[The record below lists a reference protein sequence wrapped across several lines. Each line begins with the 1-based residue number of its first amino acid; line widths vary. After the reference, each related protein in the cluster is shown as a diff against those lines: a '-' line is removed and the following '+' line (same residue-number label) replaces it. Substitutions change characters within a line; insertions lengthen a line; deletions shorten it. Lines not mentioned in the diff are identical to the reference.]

1 MYCKHCGGF
10 IQLPA
15 DHCSKCGIS
24 VSALPD
30 PRARFE
36 EEDTAASNRSRWWK
50 HWLRQVSVGAL
61 IVGFG
66 VLIWLLTYWLRDV
79 KMLQGK
85 TLERGDDILSIV
97 FNISSS
103 TLTLV
108 GLVTIFVSING
119 QHRIQRC
126 REILWELME
135 LPYQC
140 WNDRGKFEYKFT
152 LEQGIRQRFLAYKEV
167 LYSGRTFNYVIV
179 MFAFVIIIIVSSM
192 ITATVTGMGSAY
204 FTNMNEA
211 TFIKHTV
218 RLGVVM
224 MLAFGLL
231 ILSLSRISL
240 IASLPSL
247 HNLIDTNATKTGL
260 SSILFAAITMR
271 VIPTNPLVIRFAF
284 PFRNLQICPWIVATL
299 RETGEEV
306 QLIGGPFETD
316 PNKTPL
322 KLSHIDYD
330 RAHRLQYLVLP
341 EFDVTRYSKV
351 RYQFE
356 LQSKQGT
363 VYVRFEHDAGES
375 ENGALNQDWIH
386 PLGIGPKLAVESQ
399 LFEDVLPR

>member
-1 MYCKHCGGF
+1 MYCQHCGGF
-10 IQLPA
+10 NQPSA
-15 DHCSKCGIS
+15 DHCAKCGIS
-24 VSALPD
+24 LSAQPD
-30 PRARFE
+30 PRSKFT
-36 EEDTAASNRSRWWK
+36 EEDTAATNRSRWWN
-50 HWLRQVSVGAL
+50 HWLRQAAIGVA
-61 IVGFG
+61 IIIFG
-66 VLIWLLTYWLRDV
+66 LAIWLLTYWLMDT
-79 KMLQGK
+79 KMLRGK

-97 FNISSS
+97 FNVSSS

-167 LYSGRTFNYVIV
+167 MHSGRTFNYVIV
-179 MFAFVIIIIVSSM
+179 TFAFVIIIIVSSM
-192 ITATVTGMGSAY
+192 ITATVSGMGSAY
-204 FTNMNEA
+204 FTNANEE
-211 TFIKHTV
+211 TFIKHAI

-284 PFRNLQICPWIVATL
+284 PFRNMRICPWIVGTL
-299 RETGEEV
+299 RETGQDV
-306 QLIGGPFETD
+306 LLIGGPFETD
-316 PNKTPL
+316 SNKKPL
-322 KLSHIDYD
+322 TLTHIDHD
-330 RAHRLQYLVLP
+330 RAHRLQYMGMP
-341 EFDVTRYSKV
+341 EFDVTKYSKV
-351 RYQFE
+351 KYQFE
-356 LQSKQGT
+356 LSSKQGT
-363 VYVRFEHDAGES
+363 VYVRFEHTADGD
-375 ENGALNQDWIH
+375 GFLNQDWIH
-386 PLGIGPKLAVESQ
+386 PIGIGPKLAIESE
-399 LFEDVLPR
+399 LFEHVIPR